1 MYLIFIPTSV
11 SSLSALSTTGR
22 NQLDGSRFPQLV
34 ERRSYCLIIF
44 TAIIESDMVVV
55 YVSVLKTRHFLSLDS
70 IQDLPTILPYVWIKS
85 RGKGKG
91 KKGHSASSTPLE
103 AEIIIQTGFFF
114 ISGTNAECIYIFSA
128 FIIILAYVA
137 VESTTSRGEL
147 VSFPRGVWC
156 PVMQHET
163 LRPANNIPVL
173 VIGNSFYWRKRY
185 TYSTYSTLLIYFVD
199 RARMQKAPQPA
210 GYI

>member
-70 IQDLPTILPYVWIKS
+70 IQDLPTILPYV
-85 RGKGKG
+85 
-91 KKGHSASSTPLE
+91 
-103 AEIIIQTGFFF
+103 
-114 ISGTNAECIYIFSA
+114 
-128 FIIILAYVA
+128 
-137 VESTTSRGEL
+137 
-147 VSFPRGVWC
+147 
-156 PVMQHET
+156 
-163 LRPANNIPVL
+163 
-173 VIGNSFYWRKRY
+173 
-185 TYSTYSTLLIYFVD
+185 
-199 RARMQKAPQPA
+199 
-210 GYI
+210 